1 MNSVIARIGEHA
13 AAHLDDHIAR
23 IQGLIRQPSLSTSGG
38 TGIREMAAHLQ
49 RTFADLGCRES
60 AILETPGNPIVFGHY
75 DVGAP
80 KTLIV
85 YVMYDTESVLPG
97 EEWITPP
104 FEGRLVHVA
113 PFGRCIVGRGA
124 INSKGPMQAFLNA
137 VDSIKAVEGRPPV
150 NLKFIAEGEEELG
163 SMHLPVALKE
173 HASRFSA
180 DALFFPLA
188 GQQANGQVAMNLS
201 AKGAVTFELEAS
213 GERWGR
219 GPAGFEIHCGPRAVV
234 DNPIDR
240 LIESMRSLTTDN
252 GNRVLVDGFHD
263 DIAPPTAEEE
273 ELVDRLAARW
283 DEQAFKARVGVRAFV
298 DGLTGREALRRLIF
312 GTAFVVR
319 GVYGGDSRPGGVTD
333 TKAIIAHRAVAKYS
347 VSLQPNQH
355 KAETVR
361 KIRAHLDR
369 HGFGDIEMRVVPNLD
384 EPLPFGRVSLR
395 DSIASAMLRTYQQLG
410 VDPEIWPR
418 SPGGWPGY
426 LFQHFLGVP
435 FISGGLGHGGRMHS
449 PNEYLVV
456 DGNGPV
462 RGLVDLEKSYATVLY
477 EFARS

>member
-1 MNSVIARIGEHA
+1 
-13 AAHLDDHIAR
+13 
-23 IQGLIRQPSLSTSGG
+23 
-38 TGIREMAAHLQ
+38 
-49 RTFADLGCRES
+49 
-60 AILETPGNPIVFGHY
+60 
-75 DVGAP
+75 
-80 KTLIV
+80 
-85 YVMYDTESVLPG
+85 
-97 EEWITPP
+97 
-104 FEGRLVHVA
+104 
-113 PFGRCIVGRGA
+113 
-124 INSKGPMQAFLNA
+124 
-137 VDSIKAVEGRPPV
+137 
-150 NLKFIAEGEEELG
+150 
-163 SMHLPVALKE
+163 
-173 HASRFSA
+173 
-180 DALFFPLA
+180 
-188 GQQANGQVAMNLS
+188 
-201 AKGAVTFELEAS
+201 
-213 GERWGR
+213 
-219 GPAGFEIHCGPRAVV
+219 
-234 DNPIDR
+234 
-240 LIESMRSLTTDN
+240 
-252 GNRVLVDGFHD
+252 
-263 DIAPPTAEEE
+263 
-273 ELVDRLAARW
+273 
-283 DEQAFKARVGVRAFV
+283 
-298 DGLTGREALRRLIF
+298 
-312 GTAFVVR
+312 
-319 GVYGGDSRPGGVTD
+319 VTD